1 MFFPFLVRTDFHNR
15 SISGGVG
22 QGRLRHEVVHGEPKA
37 TNGLRGR
44 NTYKSAS
51 GVSEATLMLRRT
63 RAITAVSVSTGTA
76 AGALACPGWS
86 HPPAGGRRRR
96 KGSKFDEARSHGDLC
111 WLISMP
117 LASRCDG
124 HHTNA
129 LFASAGP
136 GNSRGCS
143 QHETVWTDDLPMQHL
158 IARGRS
164 RARLA
169 NPRCP
174 SWVKNGRSRSEQMC
188 VGLTPR
194 RTSISD

>member
-15 SISGGVG
+15 SIAGGVG
-22 QGRLRHEVVHGEPKA
+22 QGRLRHEVVRSEPEA

-51 GVSEATLMLRRT
+51 EVNEATLMLRRT

-86 HPPAGGRRRR
+86 HPPAGVRRRG
-96 KGSKFDEARSHGDLC
+96 KGSKFHEARSHGDLLF
-111 WLISMP
+111 LIRKP
-117 LASRCDG
+117 LPSRCDG

-129 LFASAGP
+129 LFTSAGP

-143 QHETVWTDDLPMQHL
+143 QHETVWMDDLLMQQ
-158 IARGRS
+158 S
-164 RARLA
+164 RNATAPAGAPCHPQMSVLGQ
-169 NPRCP
+169 N
-174 SWVKNGRSRSEQMC
+174 SKSRMSKC
-188 VGLTPR
+188 V
-194 RTSISD
+194 SV